1 MAKSNEPIVWSFFSG
16 GGVMAAFFVPVLIL
30 LTGFLAPN
38 EKVELSRMAEIFS
51 QTWVKGAVCLLS
63 AMVFVHAAHRFRFT
77 LVDMGLQSYKTL
89 IMWLCY
95 VSALGAIGYTSW
107 VLFA

>member
-1 MAKSNEPIVWSFFSG
+1 MANSNEPIVWSIFSG

-30 LTGFLAPN
+30 LTGVMAPN

>member
-1 MAKSNEPIVWSFFSG
+1 MAKSNEPIVWSIFSG

-38 EKVELSRMAEIFS
+38 EKIELSRMAEIFG

-95 VSALGAIGYTSW
+95 GSALVAIGYSSW
-107 VLFA
+107 VLFT